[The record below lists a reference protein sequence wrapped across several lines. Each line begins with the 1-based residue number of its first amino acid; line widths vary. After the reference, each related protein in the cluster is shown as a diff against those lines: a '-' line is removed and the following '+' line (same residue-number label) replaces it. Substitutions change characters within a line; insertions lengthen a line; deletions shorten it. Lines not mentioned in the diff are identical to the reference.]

1 MSNHRHFSSNERR
14 EWRKIRVFDK
24 IRGTAARPRLAVFKS
39 AKYLYVQAI
48 DDAEG
53 RTIASAS
60 SLEKDMRE
68 GKGATRKTLKIAE
81 KIGALLSERLK
92 AKGIETVVFDR
103 SGYRYHGRVKTLA
116 EAVRKSGLKF

>member
-24 IRGTAARPRLAVFKS
+24 IRGTAERPRLAVYRS
-39 AKYLYVQAI
+39 EKYLYVQAI
-48 DDAEG
+48 DDSQG
-53 RTIASAS
+53 RTIVSAS
-60 SLEKDMRE
+60 SLEKE
-68 GKGATRKTLKIAE
+68 FKNVKTGAKKNLKIAE
-81 KIGALLSERLK
+81 KIGELVSERLK

-116 EAVRKSGLKF
+116 EAVRKSGVKC